1 MSLDEELVR
10 RLEAVRQGGRP
21 EYHAKLGAED
31 KLFVR
36 ERLHRLLDPDSMVEE
51 GALARCADDGNLR
64 ARRGLFGA
72 RRCHRRRRS
81 TRHPLRDDRGP

>member
-21 EYHAKLGAED
+21 EYHAKLRAED

-51 GALARCADDGNLR
+51 AAGRCASWR
-64 ARRGLFGA
+64 
-72 RRCHRRRRS
+72 
-81 TRHPLRDDRGP
+81 TT